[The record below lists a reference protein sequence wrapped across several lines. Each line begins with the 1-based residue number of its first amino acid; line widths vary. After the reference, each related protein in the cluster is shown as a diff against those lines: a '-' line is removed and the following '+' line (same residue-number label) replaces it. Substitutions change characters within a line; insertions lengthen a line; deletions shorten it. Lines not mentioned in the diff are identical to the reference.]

1 MPAGQDNP
9 HECVCVPVS
18 LEILRISFLAHFS
31 SSAHP
36 AHKIRGCGQSVFF
49 YLLCL
54 GRLLMHAGDTIH
66 ASGRATASG
75 TVQGMALPGS
85 CVSPDTSVRST
96 EYRVLADVLSVA
108 VAVLP
113 PHTHTHCS
121 LSSLLCILFLGQFCV
136 PLLSREAPALPHLNT
151 CPFYSCLLPSF
162 AI

>member
-1 MPAGQDNP
+1 MLSGHAGAVPSQMPAGQDNP
-9 HECVCVPVS
+9 HECMCVPVS

-113 PHTHTHCS
+113 PHTHTHTA
-121 LSSLLCILFLGQFCV
+121 V
-136 PLLSREAPALPHLNT
+136 
-151 CPFYSCLLPSF
+151 CPPCFVFSF
-162 AI
+162 